1 MLITNPI
8 FPLIVIIPVIVLVF
22 IGLFIGTVRSHAG
35 TIKKIIETVITV
47 LICICIYVINLR
59 IMVPSSQATVQ
70 VPSLN
75 VLFVMDS
82 TISMWA
88 EDYDG
93 NEARIDGAVEACNYI
108 MDEFTGSSFAL
119 ITFDHEAQ
127 VKIPLTPDRESITDA
142 LDYLYEP
149 SMYVAKGSDM
159 NSPVDEM
166 SRILTHMKDK
176 YEDRETIVFFFSDGE
191 ETYDD
196 SKKTDKD
203 DSNDD
208 DSEDKEDDKDDESSD
223 NRYSSYAKLIGL
235 VDGGAVVGIGSEDG
249 TTMQDGDG
257 YDIYDPETG
266 DLAVTCI
273 GEESLESIASKT
285 GLEYIHMEEVDDLE
299 DVVDHVIEDATY
311 EAELRDDVE
320 NKEDTYYYILPVLMI
335 LLVSELMMFRK

>member
-22 IGLFIGTVRSHAG
+22 VGLFIGTVRSHAG
-35 TIKKIIETVITV
+35 MFKKVIETVVTV

-59 IMVPSSQATVQ
+59 IMLPSSQATVK

-93 NEARIDGAVEACNYI
+93 DNSRMDGAIEACNYI
-108 MDEFTGSSFAL
+108 MDEFNGSSFAL
-119 ITFDHEAQ
+119 ITFDHEAK

-142 LDYLYEP
+142 LEYIYEP

-176 YEDRETIVFFFSDGE
+176 YENRETIVFFFSDGE
-191 ETYDD
+191 ETFD
-196 SKKTDKD
+196 SSKESGKD
-203 DSNDD
+203 GS
-208 DSEDKEDDKDDESSD
+208 KDDESGDEQDDESSE
-223 NRYSSYAKLIGL
+223 NSYASYARLIGL
-235 VDGGAVVGIGSEDG
+235 VDGGAIVGVGSEDG
-249 TTMQDGDG
+249 TTMKDGDG
-257 YDIYDPETG
+257 NDIYDPETG
-266 DLAVTCI
+266 DLAVSCI
-273 GEESLESIASKT
+273 GEESLESIASKV
-285 GLEYIHMEEVDDLE
+285 GLEYVHMEDVDDLE
-299 DVVDHVIEDATY
+299 DIVDHVIEDATY

-320 NKEDTYYYILPVLMI
+320 NKEDTYYYVLPILMI

>member
-35 TIKKIIETVITV
+35 MFKKVIETVVTV

-59 IMVPSSQATVQ
+59 IMLPSSQATVK

-93 NEARIDGAVEACNYI
+93 DNSRMDGAIEACNYI
-108 MDEFTGSSFAL
+108 MDEFNGSSFSL
-119 ITFDHEAQ
+119 ITFDHEAK

-142 LDYLYEP
+142 LEYIYEP

-176 YEDRETIVFFFSDGE
+176 YENRETIVFFFSDGE
-191 ETYDD
+191 ETFD
-196 SKKTDKD
+196 SSKESGKD
-203 DSNDD
+203 GS
-208 DSEDKEDDKDDESSD
+208 KDDESGDEQDDESSE
-223 NRYSSYAKLIGL
+223 NSYASYARLIGL
-235 VDGGAVVGIGSEDG
+235 VDGGAIVGVGSEDG
-249 TTMQDGDG
+249 ATMKDGDG
-257 YDIYDPETG
+257 NDIYDPETG
-266 DLAVTCI
+266 DLAVSCI
-273 GEESLESIASKT
+273 GEESLESIASKV
-285 GLEYIHMEEVDDLE
+285 GLEYVHMEDVDDLE
-299 DVVDHVIEDATY
+299 DIVDHVIEDATY

-320 NKEDTYYYILPVLMI
+320 NKEDTYYYVLPILMI

>member
-35 TIKKIIETVITV
+35 MFKKVIETVVTV

-59 IMVPSSQATVQ
+59 IMLPSSQATVK

-93 NEARIDGAVEACNYI
+93 DNSRMDGAIDACNYI
-108 MDEFTGSSFAL
+108 MDEFKGSSFAL
-119 ITFDHEAQ
+119 ITFDHEAK

-142 LDYLYEP
+142 LEYIYEP

-176 YEDRETIVFFFSDGE
+176 YENRETIVFFFSDGE
-191 ETYDD
+191 ETFD
-196 SKKTDKD
+196 SSKESGKD
-203 DSNDD
+203 GS
-208 DSEDKEDDKDDESSD
+208 KDDESGDEQDDESSE
-223 NRYSSYAKLIGL
+223 NSYASYARLIGL
-235 VDGGAVVGIGSEDG
+235 VDGGAIVGVGSEDG
-249 TTMQDGDG
+249 ATMKDGDG
-257 YDIYDPETG
+257 NDIYDPETG
-266 DLAVTCI
+266 DLAVSCI
-273 GEESLESIASKT
+273 GEESLESIASKV
-285 GLEYIHMEEVDDLE
+285 GLEYVHMEDVDDLE
-299 DVVDHVIEDATY
+299 DIVDHVIEDATY

-320 NKEDTYYYILPVLMI
+320 NKEDTYYYVLPILMI